1 MCYFE
6 ALLIYTLF
14 IQILSGKRK
23 DKNKRAVKFQYPGE
37 KLKFYNVIQD
47 ISRIGTYTYNFP
59 AKGNG
64 FC

>member
-6 ALLIYTLF
+6 APLIYTLL
-14 IQILSGKRK
+14 IQILSGKRE
-23 DKNKRAVKFQYPGE
+23 DKNECAVKFQYPGE
-37 KLKFYNVIQD
+37 KLKFYNVKQD
-47 ISRIGTYTYNFP
+47 ISRIGTYKYNFL